1 MSRPLRAS
9 PVRCGPRPAAASFC
23 GLLCGPCRKPSA
35 AGDQEAVAVGCH
47 QQTIVPLAAA
57 PTEERK
63 KGLSLPAQRPDGG
76 RYSPLTKE
84 QQTAAESK

>member
-1 MSRPLRAS
+1 M
-9 PVRCGPRPAAASFC
+9 
-23 GLLCGPCRKPSA
+23 
-35 AGDQEAVAVGCH
+35 
-47 QQTIVPLAAA
+47 PLAAA